1 MKRITNVFLPFIIL
15 AVISACSSDERV
27 IPNSTGKSSELMVV
41 IDRQLWSGVIGD
53 EIREFFGQ
61 DMDGL
66 PQAEPLFNFFTVPES
81 DFSSIFQSHRNIFM
95 VSIKPEFTKPFIE
108 TKSDLWARPQR
119 VIKINASSDTA
130 FLRLFH
136 EHKNVFLRLFEQAER
151 ERIQR
156 AYRSVPDQ
164 KVRNQLVE
172 NFGFSMVIPS
182 GFFVAKKTPDFMWI
196 RRETL
201 EFSQALLIYTY
212 DYKDTT
218 DFNLNNILNMRN
230 IYTQRHVPGTFDG
243 TYMTVAGDVI
253 RPVSQRIDFNG
264 EFAVKTRGLWEVK
277 GDFMGG
283 PFINY
288 SLVDKTGSRII
299 SLDAYVYA
307 PKDRKRDFVRQ
318 LEAIIH
324 TYEPI
329 KIE

>member
-1 MKRITNVFLPFIIL
+1 MTRFAKAFIL
-15 AVISACSSDERV
+15 FVIPGFFVSCSSNERA

-41 IDRQLWSGVIGD
+41 IERNLWSGTLGD
-53 EIREFFGQ
+53 EIKDFFGQ
-61 DMDGL
+61 DMYGL
-66 PQAEPLFNFFTVPES
+66 PQAEPLFDFYTVPES
-81 DFSSIFQSHRNIFM
+81 DFSSMFQSHRNIFI
-95 VSIKPEFTKPFIE
+95 VSIKPEFSKPYIE
-108 TKSDLWARPQR
+108 TKKDLWAKPQR

-136 EHKNVFLRLFEQAER
+136 EHKNAFLRLFEQAER
-151 ERIQR
+151 ERIQS

-164 KVRNQLVE
+164 AIRNQLVE
-172 NFGFSMVIPS
+172 NFGISMIIPS
-182 GFFVAKKTPDFMWI
+182 GFFVAKKTPDFIWI

-212 DYKDTT
+212 NYKDTT
-218 DFNLNNILNMRN
+218 DFNLSNILSMRN

-253 RPVSQRIDFNG
+253 RPVSERIDFNG

-288 SLVDKTGSRII
+288 SLVDQSGNKII

-307 PKDRKRDFVRQ
+307 PKDKKRDFVRQ
-318 LEAIIH
+318 LDAIIH
-324 TYEPI
+324 TYESI
-329 KIE
+329 KN

>member
-1 MKRITNVFLPFIIL
+1 MKLFAKVFILLILPLVFT
-15 AVISACSSDERV
+15 SCSSDERA

-41 IDRQLWSGVIGD
+41 IDRNLWSGTPGD
-53 EIREFFGQ
+53 EIRYFFGQ

-66 PQAEPLFNFFTVPES
+66 PQAEPLFNFYTIPES
-81 DFSSIFQSHRNIFM
+81 DFSSMFQSHRNIFM

-108 TKSDLWARPQR
+108 TKKDLWAKPQR

-136 EHKNVFLRLFEQAER
+136 EHKNAFLRLFEEAER

-164 KVRNQLVE
+164 TIRNQLVE
-172 NFGFSMVIPS
+172 NFGISMVIPS

-218 DFNLNNILNMRN
+218 DFNLNSILRMRN

-243 TYMTVAGDVI
+243 TYMSVAGDVI

-288 SLVDKTGSRII
+288 SLVDKTGSSII

-324 TYEPI
+324 TYEPV
-329 KIE
+329 EN